1 MYKLILIFL
10 CSTFLMN
17 AFAQPTNA
25 LHFNNSYVDINNISQ
40 KLSPLNAFTIEFW
53 VKYKGADNTDYNTF
67 YGVNPSDFTN
77 RMVIRTSGPFDGV
90 QGTAVV
96 LLQSTTPIYLVG
108 STIIDDFECHH
119 IAFTYDNQVCKLFVD
134 GNLDATL
141 NYSFNFLSDDLHS
154 LGQEYDNNPTVLS
167 AFYNGMMDDFRI
179 WNYARSQAEIVANK
193 ATELVGNETGLIVN
207 YDFNQGVPNGNNTS
221 INSLFNKAD
230 PTQNGTLMN
239 FILTGSSSNF
249 IDGPCVVC
257 DLNIDNIQIIDP
269 TCSDTD
275 GTINITASGGNGT
288 LTYSINNG
296 LNFQNGNIFSNV
308 PAGTYTVIVK
318 DASGCEASQTIQVTA
333 FNGPTIN
340 ATISSTPIPCGSTNN
355 GTATVVVS
363 GGTAPYTFNWSPTGG
378 NAATASNLVAGTY
391 TVVITDDVGC
401 SKTLTTVV
409 SNSPGI
415 TISTTTTPV
424 DCGTKNGTATAT
436 VSNGTGTIT
445 YTWNPGNLTGQTI
458 NNLSVGTYTVTAT
471 DGSGC
476 TETSTVNVGQNGSLN
491 LQANPYSAVVQQD
504 SSINLNASFSP
515 YISGTIYN
523 WTPPNGLSCTDCP
536 NPIASPTETTT
547 YNVQITTPDGCI
559 ADTNITLI
567 FKIKCGE
574 YFVPTIFSPN
584 GDGNNDE
591 FKVYGK
597 CITSINMKV
606 YDRWGELV
614 FESDDPSY
622 GWDGTY
628 KGQIMNTTSFV
639 YVIDVTFLDDRI
651 EHVKGNVSLV
661 R

>member
-1 MYKLILIFL
+1 M
-10 CSTFLMN
+10 
-17 AFAQPTNA
+17 
-25 LHFNNSYVDINNISQ
+25 
-40 KLSPLNAFTIEFW
+40 
-53 VKYKGADNTDYNTF
+53 
-67 YGVNPSDFTN
+67 
-77 RMVIRTSGPFDGV
+77 
-90 QGTAVV
+90 
-96 LLQSTTPIYLVG
+96 
-108 STIIDDFECHH
+108 
-119 IAFTYDNQVCKLFVD
+119 
-134 GNLDATL
+134 
-141 NYSFNFLSDDLHS
+141 
-154 LGQEYDNNPTVLS
+154 
-167 AFYNGMMDDFRI
+167 
-179 WNYARSQAEIVANK
+179 
-193 ATELVGNETGLIVN
+193 
-207 YDFNQGVPNGNNTS
+207 
-221 INSLFNKAD
+221 
-230 PTQNGTLMN
+230 
-239 FILTGSSSNF
+239 
-249 IDGPCVVC
+249 
-257 DLNIDNIQIIDP
+257 
-269 TCSDTD
+269 
-275 GTINITASGGNGT
+275 
-288 LTYSINNG
+288 
-296 LNFQNGNIFSNV
+296 
-308 PAGTYTVIVK
+308 
-318 DASGCEASQTIQVTA
+318 
-333 FNGPTIN
+333 
-340 ATISSTPIPCGSTNN
+340 
-355 GTATVVVS
+355 
-363 GGTAPYTFNWSPTGG
+363 
-378 NAATASNLVAGTY
+378 
-391 TVVITDDVGC
+391 GC